1 MNLFASFILVLLMY
15 IVVFGVYA
23 LAVGVYLLLPS
34 SFRKKLEDFIDNF

>member
-1 MNLFASFILVLLMY
+1 MNLFAGFILMLLMY
-15 IVVFGVYA
+15 IAVFSVIF

>member
-1 MNLFASFILVLLMY
+1 MNLLASFILVLLMY
-15 IVVFGVYA
+15 IAVFGVYA

>member
-1 MNLFASFILVLLMY
+1 MDLLASFILVLLMY

-23 LAVGVYLLLPS
+23 LAVGVYLLMPS